1 MRSVRTKL
9 LGSFAIVL
17 VFVFAFGWAG
27 LSQIKQVSNY
37 TDEVTD
43 QWLFGTEAILQTNL
57 KIERF
62 LSNYY
67 QIQAIKDDAE
77 QSKQLADARALLV
90 TAIDEDI
97 QKYESTISGEQ
108 DQVHYQ
114 ALVQAWNQFQSDLA
128 RTADPNA
135 TQEEAAAAMDTV
147 SKSFDLLKT
156 QIQNLVEFNHEGAV
170 NSKNESESVYE
181 ATSSVLFFLG
191 IGILIVVGVLAWLLI
206 VNLTRP
212 LKATTAVMNRIAAGD
227 LRVDLLRNNRRD
239 EFGVMMESVNKTLLA
254 LRDSTRRMQEAS
266 TSVATAS
273 VQLNASSEQNSEAA
287 RHVSESISQ
296 VAADSEKQAN
306 TAAESGRVID
316 EMADGVQRIAETT
329 GEVSELSQQA
339 AQQANNGSAKILEV
353 SERIQRLS
361 ETVEQAGATIKQL
374 EEQSARIGN
383 ISGLIGEIAY
393 RTNLLAL
400 NAGIEAA
407 RAGEHGKGF
416 AVVAGEV
423 RKLASQS
430 DESSKGI
437 IELIAEIQKDTLL
450 AAEAM
455 RLSLQEVQEGV
466 LAVEHAE
473 QAFQEIVVSTGEVST
488 RIQEAAAAAEQLAA
502 SSEEVAA
509 SISSMGHT
517 ARQTAGMSQ
526 QVAATTEEQLASS
539 EEMTRSSQTLSDIAN
554 DLQQLVRKFTV

>member
-17 VFVFAFGWAG
+17 VFVFAFGWTG
-27 LSQIKQVSNY
+27 LSQIKKVSNH

-43 QWLFGTEAILQTNL
+43 HWLNGTETILQASL

-62 LSNYY
+62 IGNYY
-67 QIQAIKDDAE
+67 QSQAVKGDAE
-77 QSKQLADARALLV
+77 QTKQLADARALLV
-90 TAIDEDI
+90 SAIDGDI
-97 QKYESTISGEQ
+97 KEYENTVSGDQ
-108 DQVHYQ
+108 DRAHYEE
-114 ALVQAWNQFQSDLA
+114 LLQAWNQFQSDL
-128 RTADPNA
+128 TKSADPNA
-135 TQEEAAAAMDTV
+135 AEEEAV
-147 SKSFDLLKT
+147 SQSFNQLKT
-156 QIQNLVEFNHEGAV
+156 VIDKLVEFNHEGAV
-170 NSKNESESVYE
+170 NSKNESEAVYE
-181 ATSSVLFFLG
+181 GTSSVLFFLG
-191 IGILIVVGVLAWLLI
+191 IGILIVVGLLAWLLI

-227 LRVDLLRNNRRD
+227 LRVDVLRTNRQD

-254 LRDSTRRMQEAS
+254 LRDSTRRMQDAS

-273 VQLNASSEQNSEAA
+273 VQLYASSEQNSEAA

-296 VAADSEKQAN
+296 VAADAEKQAN

-316 EMADGVQRIAETT
+316 EMAEGVQRIAETT
-329 GEVSELSQQA
+329 GEVSELSLRA
-339 AQQANNGSAKILEV
+339 AQQANDGSSKILEV
-353 SERIQRLS
+353 ADRIQRLT
-361 ETVEQAGATIKQL
+361 ETVEQASATIMKL
-374 EEQSARIGN
+374 EEQSVRISN
-383 ISGLIGEIAY
+383 ISVLIGELAY

-455 RLSLQEVQEGV
+455 RLSLQEVHEGV
-466 LAVEHAE
+466 VVVEHAE
-473 QAFQEIVVSTGEVST
+473 QAFQEIVVATGEVST

-539 EEMTRSSQTLSDIAN
+539 EQMTRSSQTLSDIAK
-554 DLQQLVRKFTV
+554 DLQQLVRQFTV

>member
-1 MRSVRTKL
+1 MRSVRVKL
-9 LGSFAIVL
+9 LSSFASVL
-17 VFVFAFGWAG
+17 VFVFAFGWTA
-27 LSQIKQVSNY
+27 LSQIKQVSDF

-43 QWLFGTEAILQTNL
+43 HWLYGTETILQANL

-67 QIQAIKDDAE
+67 QSLVSDDADLA
-77 QSKQLADARALLV
+77 KQLAEARIVLLSG
-90 TAIDEDI
+90 IDEDI
-97 QKYESTISGEQ
+97 KKYEVTLSGEQ
-108 DQVHYQ
+108 DAAQY
-114 ALVQAWNQFQSDLA
+114 ASLVQAWNQFQEDLA
-128 RTADPNA
+128 KTADPNA
-135 TQEEAAAAMDTV
+135 TQEQAAAAMADVTQ
-147 SKSFDLLKT
+147 SFGHLKAVVDGL
-156 QIQNLVEFNHEGAV
+156 IGFNHEGAI
-170 NSKNESESVYE
+170 ESENKSKAVYE
-181 ATSSVLFFLG
+181 GTSRVLLFLG
-191 IGILIVVGVLAWLLI
+191 IGILVVVGALAWWLI

-212 LKATTAVMNRIAAGD
+212 LKATTAVMNRISSGD
-227 LRVDLLRNNRRD
+227 LRVDLLRIDRKD
-239 EFGVMMESVNKTLLA
+239 EFGVMMESVNKTVLA
-254 LRDSTRRMQEAS
+254 LRQSVQQMQDAS

-273 VQLNASSEQNSEAA
+273 TQLYASSEQNSEAA
-287 RHVSESISQ
+287 RHVSESINQ
-296 VAADSEKQAN
+296 VAVGSEEQAS
-306 TAAESGRVID
+306 TAAECGRVID
-316 EMADGVQRIAETT
+316 EMAEGVQRIAETT

-339 AQQANNGSAKILEV
+339 ALQASSGSAKMLEV
-353 SERIQRLS
+353 SDRMQRLS
-361 ETVEQAGATIKQL
+361 ETVEQAGQTIVKL
-374 EEQSARIGN
+374 EEQSAQISE

-400 NAGIEAA
+400 NAAIEAA

-437 IELIAEIQKDTLL
+437 IELIATIQKDTLD

-466 LAVEHAE
+466 LAVDHAE
-473 QAFQEIVVSTGEVST
+473 QAFKEIVSSTGEVST

-509 SISSMGHT
+509 SISNMGHI

-526 QVAATTEEQLASS
+526 QVAATTEEQQASS
-539 EEMTRSSQTLSDIAN
+539 EEMTRSSQTLSDISR
-554 DLQQLVRKFTV
+554 DLQKLVRQFTI

>member
-17 VFVFAFGWAG
+17 VFVFAFGWTG

-67 QIQAIKDDAE
+67 QIQAVKDDAE

-97 QKYESTISGEQ
+97 QKYESTLSGEQ

-128 RTADPNA
+128 RTADPSA

-227 LRVDLLRNNRRD
+227 LRDRR
-239 EFGVMMESVNKTLLA
+239 EKGARVGVT
-254 LRDSTRRMQEAS
+254 
-266 TSVATAS
+266 
-273 VQLNASSEQNSEAA
+273 
-287 RHVSESISQ
+287 
-296 VAADSEKQAN
+296 
-306 TAAESGRVID
+306 
-316 EMADGVQRIAETT
+316 RIAEKLRRRAVLDHSAAIDDINAV
-329 GEVSELSQQA
+329 GE
-339 AQQANNGSAKILEV
+339 
-353 SERIQRLS
+353 
-361 ETVEQAGATIKQL
+361 
-374 EEQSARIGN
+374 
-383 ISGLIGEIAY
+383 
-393 RTNLLAL
+393 
-400 NAGIEAA
+400 
-407 RAGEHGKGF
+407 F
-416 AVVAGEV
+416 AH
-423 RKLASQS
+423 
-430 DESSKGI
+430 D
-437 IELIAEIQKDTLL
+437 AEIVRDEQDRG
-450 AAEAM
+450 AAPLGQFVHQAE
-455 RLSLQEVQEGV
+455 RLGLHRD
-466 LAVEHAE
+466 VERGAGL
-473 QAFQEIVVSTGEVST
+473 V
-488 RIQEAAAAAEQLAA
+488 
-502 SSEEVAA
+502 
-509 SISSMGHT
+509 GH
-517 ARQTAGMSQ
+517 
-526 QVAATTEEQLASS
+526 
-539 EEMTRSSQTLSDIAN
+539 
-554 DLQQLVRKFTV
+554 